1 MNYSHILSIQIWSE
15 RTNQTTN
22 YGNILNRA
30 RELIIDGIQTYE
42 IEHNNGRKELHSL
55 LWRKVNWDAM
65 QTNLYIDNIVTFAS
79 GIDDNIIYQHTCKML
94 KEIEEKLHLN
104 KKMDGDY
111 KIIFS
116 IVKPIFQQKKYAEPL
131 EFIDL

>member
-15 RTNQTTN
+15 RMNQPTN

-30 RELIIDGIQTYE
+30 RELIVDDIQTHE
-42 IEHNNGRKELHSL
+42 IEYHGKTELHSL
-55 LWRKVNWDAM
+55 LWKKAKWGAM
-65 QTNLYIDNIVTFAS
+65 EANLYIDNIVTTAY
-79 GIDDNIIYQHTCKML
+79 GVDDDIIYQHTCKML
-94 KEIEEKLHLN
+94 KEIEEKICIN

-116 IVKPIFQQKKYAEPL
+116 IVKPIVQQKKYAEPL

>member
-15 RTNQTTN
+15 RINQTTN

-42 IEHNNGRKELHSL
+42 IEHNGRKELQSL
-55 LWRKVNWDAM
+55 LWKKTTWDAM
-65 QTNLYIDNIVTFAS
+65 ESNLYIDNIVTTAY
-79 GIDDNIIYQHTCKML
+79 GVDDDIIYQHTCKML
-94 KEIEEKLHLN
+94 KEIEEKLCMN
-104 KKMDGDY
+104 KKLDGDY

-116 IVKPIFQQKKYAEPL
+116 LVKPIFQQKNMMNH
-131 EFIDL
+131 